1 MKKHILLTLL
11 IVSGLAIFSC
21 DRFRNKPAESASG
34 AVRIV
39 CISKQLTEMMFAL
52 GLGDKVVGVDLSS
65 TYPPEAQKLPTLGYH
80 RLLNSEG
87 IISLKPTLIMHDGGI
102 APEEVVTQL
111 KKVGMPLKQYPGS
124 RSIEDA
130 KKLLT
135 QLGEEFHVEDKAKVL
150 CEKLDADMKRA
161 QDAHAAYVVQHP
173 NEKPKKVV
181 IIHFG
186 RVINNYLVVGQKS
199 NATQMLE
206 WAGGVNAITLNEGMK
221 PLSPELIAEA
231 QPDVILATDFGYD
244 RTGGL
249 EKFKEL
255 PGVALTPAAK
265 NGKIYRVEEHDFTYF
280 GPRTGE
286 NTLKLMELI
295 HR

>member
-1 MKKHILLTLL
+1 MKKYFFLTLL
-11 IVSGLAIFSC
+11 LAFTITVSSC
-21 DRFRNKPAESASG
+21 DRFRNKPAEAASQ

-39 CISKQLTEMMFAL
+39 SISKQLTEMMFAL
-52 GLGDKVVGVDLSS
+52 GLGDKLVGVDLSS
-65 TYPPEAQKLPTLGYH
+65 TYPPEAQKLPTVGYH

-135 QLGEEFHVEDKAKVL
+135 QLGEEFHVEAKAKEL

-161 QDAHAAYVVQHP
+161 SEARAAYAAQHP
-173 NEKPKKVV
+173 GEAPKKVV

-221 PLSPELIAEA
+221 PLSPELIAAA